1 MASKSNEPPIKK
13 YRRTDIKSSDD
24 NESDEETDKY
34 VPYVPVKTRK
44 KNKLIKMG
52 RLLQLSAEAA
62 GAKQSSSENER
73 DDDGNEEVWGRKFN
87 ISLLDQHTELKKI
100 AEAKKVSAVEKQL
113 KEEEK
118 ILESV
123 AEKKA
128 LMGVAELA
136 KGIQYEDPIKTSWKP
151 PKYMRSM
158 SAHKCDE
165 IRTKLRIL
173 VEGEDV
179 PVPIRSF
186 KEMKF
191 PKSILTCLDKKNIKK
206 PTPIQV
212 QGIPTVLS
220 GRDLIGIAFTGSGKT
235 LVFVLPLI
243 MFCVEQEIKMPF
255 IRNEGPY
262 GLIICPSR
270 ELAKQTHEI
279 IQVCL
284 YLIL

>member
-1 MASKSNEPPIKK
+1 MAEEKPLKS
-13 YRRTDIKSSDD
+13 YRRKELEESV
-24 NESDEETDKY
+24 SDEEHY
-34 VPYVPVKTRK
+34 VPYVPIKLRK
-44 KNKLIKMG
+44 RQKLMKLG
-52 RLLQLSAEAA
+52 RVVQIPAEAA
-62 GAKQSSSENER
+62 SGQSSENESQ
-73 DDDGNEEVWGRKFN
+73 DIQEELWGRKYN

-100 AEAKKVSAVEKQL
+100 AEAKKISAVEKQL

-136 KGIQYEDPIKTSWKP
+136 KGIQYTDPIKTGWKP
-151 PKYMRSM
+151 PRYIIAMPEEKREY
-158 SAHKCDE
+158 
-165 IRTKLRIL
+165 IRKKLRIL

-179 PVPIRSF
+179 PSPIRSF
-186 KEMKF
+186 EEMKF
-191 PKSILTCLDKKNIKK
+191 PKGILNGLKKRNIQK

-235 LVFVLPLI
+235 LVFVLPI
-243 MFCVEQEIKMPF
+243 VMFALEQEGSLPF
-255 IRNEGPY
+255 EKHEGPY

-270 ELAKQTHEI
+270 ELAKQTYDI
-279 IQVCL
+279 ILVS
-284 YLIL
+284 